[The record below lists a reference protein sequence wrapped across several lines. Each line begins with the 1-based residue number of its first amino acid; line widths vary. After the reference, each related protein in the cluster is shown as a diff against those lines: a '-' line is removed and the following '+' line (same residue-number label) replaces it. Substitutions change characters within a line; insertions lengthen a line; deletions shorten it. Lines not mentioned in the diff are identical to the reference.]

1 MNLNSLKEMKLN
13 SEKTDTVRPLNINKD
28 IAIIGIDAKVSCAN
42 SVEEF
47 WKYIEGGCDLIHD
60 FPEERKEDANRIS
73 LLRTGYELDEE
84 ILQYGYLDR
93 IDLFDPDVF
102 GIMKPEATLMD
113 PNQRLFLESAWKAI
127 EDAGYGGA
135 RLKGTSTG
143 VYIGVNNIQNHYGG
157 TMDENMDASLYGLAV
172 SGNVNSIVASRIS
185 YHLNLKGPA
194 VVFDTACS
202 SSLVAVHFAC
212 QQLKSREVSTALVGG
227 IRVGII
233 PPQGGGKHFGIEAF
247 SGRTR
252 SYDMGAEGTGGG
264 EGVVCMVLKRLEDAK
279 RDHDHIYAV
288 IKGSAINQD
297 GTSVGITAP
306 NALSQEECIK
316 HAWKDAGIDPETIS
330 YIEGHGTATAL
341 GDPIEITGIEK
352 AFRNYSD
359 KKQFC
364 AVGSVKSNVG
374 HLDSAAGIV
383 GLLKVI
389 LMMKYKKIPAS
400 IHFWAPNKKINFI
413 ESPVYINDTCVDWMP
428 ECGIRRA
435 GVSSFGISGTNCH
448 IIVEEFTAQ
457 ERKTEQ
463 NKAPYLLTVA
473 AKNQQTVEK
482 YLQEHKKYLSEHR
495 ECNLVDYCYTA
506 NTGRTHFNS
515 RLVVLFDD
523 VETFLQMDLESDN
536 SFWGE
541 YRVVDSENG
550 VDGYITVQKQLEL
563 SNQASAIL
571 KGISL
576 DGEGVGYTDKLRELC
591 KLYVNG
597 ADIDWNSLY
606 DVREYNRV
614 SVPAYPFNERRYWH
628 DITPYRTVKKTDKK
642 LLHPLVDACIADSY
656 QVKVYEKVMNPD
668 TCWELRE
675 HMLNGEPVLPGSALI
690 EMAYWGAKQVYPQK
704 NIELRELQYL
714 SPLHCAM
721 DETRIVHL
729 TVSIQQDGCLVQIVS
744 REENKGDWTTHL
756 EVKVFGHAERTADV
770 VVEQELIPLH
780 EVTEADA
787 LKQVAIASTQGSH
800 WNNLERMFIADKQ
813 IAVLLDSS
821 KIVQNEKVRYYLYPP
836 TLDTSLNAGTYIVE
850 GEYLPFS
857 FERAVLYSNLPDRF
871 YSFIKQNDAIDNTD
885 LISFDIILCTEA
897 GKVIAEISNYMIC
910 RVLDSTHFIT
920 NLKLQKELFYKT
932 EWVAAE
938 PELAALDLSEGQQNV
953 LIVCRSGQNIDA
965 LSEQFSK
972 YRLFFAFVGEENRR
986 ESENK
991 WYICNDEES
1000 YIQLFANL
1008 KKHSIT
1014 KIVQFMGYMSVEIE
1028 CSDELNR
1035 EVALLLKST
1044 FFIVKALVKNGM
1056 KQDIAFLLVSKNGK
1070 MVTADDSTVIP
1081 LHTALIGLGTCIE
1094 DEYSNITVH
1103 AVDIDDA
1110 TSLKVIYSELKSDEQ
1125 RYLVAYREG
1134 QRYIEKI
1141 VNLPY
1146 SDRLSRTGLD
1156 LKEDGVYV
1164 IAGGLGGMG
1173 LVIMQYLFEHQP
1185 KAKIVLLNRT
1195 YSDSSFLSAES
1206 SNDMILQSKQQMIF
1220 EARNKG
1226 CQVEIVQVDISNYCD
1241 VERVFA
1247 YVRNKYEM
1255 INGVINAAGI
1265 AGDGFI
1271 YHKDWKDFE
1280 NVLKPKINGSWNL
1293 DRVTADDNLDF
1304 FVMCSSL
1311 TAIFGA
1317 PGQSDYAAANAFLDG
1332 FTYYRNLR
1340 LKHSLTID
1348 WTGWSEVGMAASNE
1362 TAMRQSYVKFL
1373 NNEEGA
1379 LAFAYAVKTQEA
1391 RVLIGKFNMEQIEN
1405 NSFKLSD
1412 KIGMDEILEEDNQT
1426 ANLKE
1431 KGNISFEDIVVYG
1444 KNIEELTQIEKKIV
1458 SIWANVLETTE
1469 IDVYDKFFEIGGNSL
1484 LALNLQK
1491 ALNAEFGS
1499 MLTITDI
1506 FVYSSIIELAEYIT
1520 SSSAVKTEPP
1530 KIETSQK
1537 QTTQLESN
1545 IDDLYEQL
1553 MNGELDTEQI
1563 LNI

>member
-413 ESPVYINDTCVDWMP
+413 ESPVYINDTC
-428 ECGIRRA
+428 
-435 GVSSFGISGTNCH
+435 
-448 IIVEEFTAQ
+448 
-457 ERKTEQ
+457 
-463 NKAPYLLTVA
+463 
-473 AKNQQTVEK
+473 
-482 YLQEHKKYLSEHR
+482 
-495 ECNLVDYCYTA
+495 
-506 NTGRTHFNS
+506 
-515 RLVVLFDD
+515 
-523 VETFLQMDLESDN
+523 
-536 SFWGE
+536 
-541 YRVVDSENG
+541 
-550 VDGYITVQKQLEL
+550 
-563 SNQASAIL
+563 
-571 KGISL
+571 
-576 DGEGVGYTDKLRELC
+576 
-591 KLYVNG
+591 
-597 ADIDWNSLY
+597 
-606 DVREYNRV
+606 
-614 SVPAYPFNERRYWH
+614 
-628 DITPYRTVKKTDKK
+628 
-642 LLHPLVDACIADSY
+642 
-656 QVKVYEKVMNPD
+656 VYEKVMNPD